1 MQLEVR
7 VAPKSIQHEVFGRVA
22 QYKADVASLRHQLS
36 SSSDLREQLFSRQH
50 EEEEDDHYE
59 AGEHDQLLKNTTTL
73 QRASQSLHRAQQ
85 VSAQTDEIADNV
97 VLDLGEQRA
106 TLLRTRNRVTGID
119 TEMERTK
126 SLLRTITCRAIE
138 NRVILICVI
147 IVELILLA
155 GLTYWKFFS

>member
-1 MQLEVR
+1 LYFC
-7 VAPKSIQHEVFGRVA
+7 A
-22 QYKADVASLRHQLS
+22 
-36 SSSDLREQLFSRQH
+36 
-50 EEEEDDHYE
+50 
-59 AGEHDQLLKNTTTL
+59 
-73 QRASQSLHRAQQ
+73 
-85 VSAQTDEIADNV
+85 DEIADNV